1 MPRAQPWSAV
11 SDFVALNRPVA
22 VAEAW
27 AKQARSRG
35 REYLAL
41 TKPRVVE
48 LLLVTTVPAMVLAAG
63 GVPELGLVAAVLA
76 GGALAAGGAN
86 TINCWIERDRDQ
98 LMRRTRHRPL
108 PSGTVDPGR
117 ALAFGVVLEVVAFAL
132 LALTANLLAASLALA
147 ATLFYVFVYTVWLK
161 PRTAQ
166 NIVIGGAAGAVPVL
180 VGWAA
185 VTGSV
190 GAPALVLFA
199 VIFAWTPAH
208 FWALA
213 LRYRDDYEAAHI
225 PMLPVVQGARAAA
238 TQILAYTLLVVAVS
252 LVLPFV
258 GSVGVVYVVAA
269 ALFGAGFVAMAVRLR
284 SDASPTRA
292 MAFFHRSNL
301 YLALL
306 FAAVA
311 VDVILQLP

>member
-1 MPRAQPWSAV
+1 M
-11 SDFVALNRPVA
+11 SDFVALNRPAA

-27 AKQARSRG
+27 AKQVRRAVAH
-35 REYLAL
+35 YIAL

-48 LLLVTTVPAMVLAAG
+48 LLLVTTVPAMILAAD
-63 GVPELGLVAAVLA
+63 GVPDLGLVAAVLI

-108 PSGTVDPGR
+108 PAGVVDPSRALVFGVTLE
-117 ALAFGVVLEVVAFAL
+117 ALAFAVLWAG
-132 LALTANLLAASLALA
+132 ANLLAAGLTLGA
-147 ATLFYVFVYTVWLK
+147 AVFYVFVYTVWLK

-185 VTGSV
+185 VTGGL
-190 GAPALVLFA
+190 GAPAVILFA
-199 VIFAWTPAH
+199 VVFCWTPAH

-213 LRYRDDYEAAHI
+213 LRYREDYAAARI

-238 TQILAYTLLVVAVS
+238 TQILAYAVLVVVVS
-252 LVLPFV
+252 LLLPLV
-258 GSVGVVYVVAA
+258 ASTGVVYVVAA
-269 ALFGAGFVAMAVRLR
+269 SVLGLAFVGQAVQLR
-284 SDASPTRA
+284 RDPSPTRA
-292 MAFFHRSNL
+292 MTFFRRSNT

-306 FAAVA
+306 FVALA
-311 VDVILQLP
+311 VDVLVHLR

>member
-1 MPRAQPWSAV
+1 V
-11 SDFVALNRPVA
+11 SDFVASNRPVA
-22 VAEAW
+22 AAEAW
-27 AKQARSRG
+27 AKQARRRAG
-35 REYLAL
+35 RYVAL

-48 LLLVTTVPAMVLAAG
+48 LLLVTTVPAMFLAAG
-63 GVPELGLVAAVLA
+63 GVPDLGLVAAVLV

-117 ALAFGVVLEVVAFAL
+117 ALAFGVALEVVAFAL
-132 LALTANLLAASLALA
+132 LAATANLLAASLALS

-185 VTGSV
+185 VTGSLA
-190 GAPALVLFA
+190 APAWVLFA
-199 VIFAWTPAH
+199 VVFTWTPAH

-225 PMLPVVQGARAAA
+225 PMLPVVQGAAAAA
-238 TQILAYTLLVVAVS
+238 TQILAYAVLVVAVS
-252 LVLPFV
+252 LGLPLV
-258 GSVGVVYVVAA
+258 STVGVVYVTAA
-269 ALFGAGFVAMAVRLR
+269 AVLGAAFVAPAVQLR
-284 SDASPTRA
+284 ADPSPTRA
-292 MAFFHRSNL
+292 IAFFHRSNL

-311 VDVILQLP
+311 VDVVLQLP